1 MAIAKHKSGALVK
14 FSTAI
19 RLFSV
24 NLMRMTF
31 AKFTRER
38 REAAIFAGSP
48 GLGKNTVY
56 ENEVPFLLSIDEC
69 SCPSSNNGSVDV
81 LHLRPH
87 FPPPQKG
94 FCYVQKLLH
103 HSMNVTW
110 QSTVNMICN

>member
-14 FSTAI
+14 FSTRYKAF
-19 RLFSV
+19 FSESHE
-24 NLMRMTF
+24 MTF
-31 AKFTRER
+31 AKFTREL

-56 ENEVPFLLSIDEC
+56 ENEVPFLLSIEEC

-87 FPPPQKG
+87 FPPPQKS

-110 QSTVNMICN
+110 QSKYDL

>member
-1 MAIAKHKSGALVK
+1 MAVAKPKSGALVK
-14 FSTAI
+14 FSTRYKA
-19 RLFSV
+19 FAV

-38 REAAIFAGSP
+38 REAAIFTGSP

-56 ENEVPFLLSIDEC
+56 ENEVPFLLSIEEC

-87 FPPPQKG
+87 FPSPPKG
-94 FCYVQKLLH
+94 FLLRSKLGSSQYEC
-103 HSMNVTW
+103 SMAK
-110 QSTVNMICN
+110 

>member
-56 ENEVPFLLSIDEC
+56 ENEVPFLLSIEEC
-69 SCPSSNNGSVDV
+69 SCPSSNNSSVDV

-110 QSTVNMICN
+110 QSKYDL